1 MNTAKQEMEYK
12 PYLTNIKPAIF
23 SQRKEIDLIDVIF
36 TTPLCQKE
44 SYLHFF
50 L

>member
-1 MNTAKQEMEYK
+1 MNTTKQEMEYK
-12 PYLTNIKPAIF
+12 PYLTNIKPVIF
-23 SQRKEIDLIDVIF
+23 SQRTENDLIDIIF
-36 TTPLCQKE
+36 MTPLCKKE

>member
-1 MNTAKQEMEYK
+1 MEYK
-12 PYLTNIKPAIF
+12 PYLTNIKPVIF
-23 SQRKEIDLIDVIF
+23 SHRKENDLIDVIF
-36 TTPLCQKE
+36 TTPLSQEE